1 MLLKALEQAEDNERE
16 LSQRIYELEEEL
28 YLKDME
34 RESKEEEQL
43 NKVEDYNKKEE
54 IDNCDK
60 DSDSAIVC
68 FDLLDEIE
76 ENHKKIEQIRNES
89 R

>member
-1 MLLKALEQAEDNERE
+1 M
-16 LSQRIYELEEEL
+16 
-28 YLKDME
+28 
-34 RESKEEEQL
+34 
-43 NKVEDYNKKEE
+43 EDYNKKEE

-89 R
+89 RWISQEKVKSTREVTWMKGTMCLNQRIKVEEKEDFKHENP